1 MPSSNTRSDSG
12 AIFGATYDVT
22 IDGAAYTLKTVDQS
36 IPVNGEQIFTAA
48 GLFKGG
54 GYVLGQERL
63 QVEIDAITGVAA
75 PSQLVPFALSI
86 HGFASKNWIVGN
98 LNIRSGNA
106 QLRTYSAEIMEYKAA
121 L

>member
-1 MPSSNTRSDSG
+1 MASSNTRSDSG
-12 AIFGATYDVT
+12 AVFGATYDVT
-22 IDGAAYTLKTVDQS
+22 VDGYTYTLKTVDQS
-36 IPVNGEQIFTAA
+36 LPVNGEQILDAT

-54 GYVLGQERL
+54 GYVRGQERL
-63 QVEIDAITGVAA
+63 QVEIDAITGTPA
-75 PSQLVPFALSI
+75 PSQLVPFALAI
-86 HGFASKNWIVGN
+86 HGFTSKNWIIGT